1 MYVKM
6 IIVRKYIKQT
16 KRGTNKMTIAKLK
29 QFGTFKGF
37 CEIEKEFIYEI
48 TESQVYKINGKGITR
63 LV

>member
-1 MYVKM
+1 
-6 IIVRKYIKQT
+6 
-16 KRGTNKMTIAKLK
+16 MTIAKLK

-37 CEIEKEFIYEI
+37 CEIEKGFIYEI